1 LAACDGIIA
10 GLVAITAICNNC
22 AAWEA
27 FIIGIISCPVYV
39 LFAMLLKKIGVD
51 DPINA
56 GAIHTSCGIWGLIA
70 AGLFDNTKGVI
81 SNNQGAASGELFGL

>member
-1 LAACDGIIA
+1 
-10 GLVAITAICNNC
+10 
-22 AAWEA
+22 
-27 FIIGIISCPVYV
+27 
-39 LFAMLLKKIGVD
+39 MLLKKIGVD